1 MFLCNIQ
8 TFINIHMYICNMA
21 KTTSKKNTLLYLD
34 NRLVKKAKDA
44 GLNLSKITEKA
55 IKSSLN
61 VDSLIF
67 DPKPYLE
74 ELIDNDSAFFI
85 PFRLEGIEINDIEP
99 IKNLKINLSEFN
111 IITGRNASGKTTI
124 INTIRNAVINT
135 GDFRESGKIQI
146 RIKKIRS
153 IDVNFKK
160 NTILQSYKCILL
172 DEAFGRLNR
181 EAAIEF
187 LNYLKTLKMQI
198 IITCLDINHINSN
211 GNLDN
216 VNIIRLTE
224 PEHDIHKKE
233 LMAEIACLNDEL
245 VRISATI
252 KSKKN
257 SKAHK
262 DEIKHMEML
271 RCKLETQIAHLDDI
285 QRHKNYN

>member
-1 MFLCNIQ
+1 
-8 TFINIHMYICNMA
+8 MYICNMA

>member
-1 MFLCNIQ
+1 
-8 TFINIHMYICNMA
+8 MA